1 MSHLYSHN
9 HLQLPKLPVPDLK
22 STVQRY
28 LQSLIPL
35 MEPSEF
41 QKYSEIVRKFEEEEG
56 STLQSLLLQS
66 LEHEGYPYSYVE
78 RYWDD
83 MYLNLRCPIPVH
95 VNPAYNLKHDE
106 DCGKPKSQASRLS
119 KFISLSFRWQEK
131 VLRGHL
137 EPEKSPSCM
146 SFFSRLLGTARIPH
160 IGRDILKTN
169 AHSRH
174 VVLIRGNKFFQVQV
188 LSADR
193 SEILSCEA
201 LEQQIQHVLD
211 TVPPAK
217 GNEVGVGIFTWEDRD
232 AWANTRKQLETCS
245 AINQE
250 SLRTIDS
257 ALFVVCLD
265 HGPHQGYT
273 ERAQDILHGQ
283 MNSISNRWF
292 DKLQII
298 SDSTGALGVNFEHSF
313 SDGVVWNRWLS
324 EVWDN
329 MQGNQALGAPAPLPR
344 FSETNCVDPSCPVAL
359 QFEIDSAMENRMREA
374 RKRAEALTLNTH
386 THMLRFSSF
395 GKEKFKLWGL
405 SPDGV
410 VQMAIQIAYH
420 RLHGRAVPTYESCST
435 KGYFH
440 GRTEMVRA
448 MNQDKRNVS
457 PGYQPF
463 TRNQQT
469 ELFKNAVKRQNDL
482 SRLAVQGQGVDRHLM
497 ALNKVAH
504 GVLPVDNKL
513 RTARRRCPVTM
524 SFLSNVS
531 TTWNS
536 IFAFGPVSEHG
547 YGVGYLIHDDQVLLN
562 LTSWRDSKV
571 S

>member
-1 MSHLYSHN
+1 
-9 HLQLPKLPVPDLK
+9 
-22 STVQRY
+22 
-28 LQSLIPL
+28 
-35 MEPSEF
+35 
-41 QKYSEIVRKFEEEEG
+41 
-56 STLQSLLLQS
+56 
-66 LEHEGYPYSYVE
+66 
-78 RYWDD
+78 
-83 MYLNLRCPIPVH
+83 
-95 VNPAYNLKHDE
+95 
-106 DCGKPKSQASRLS
+106 
-119 KFISLSFRWQEK
+119 
-131 VLRGHL
+131 
-137 EPEKSPSCM
+137 
-146 SFFSRLLGTARIPH
+146 
-160 IGRDILKTN
+160 
-169 AHSRH
+169 
-174 VVLIRGNKFFQVQV
+174 
-188 LSADR
+188 
-193 SEILSCEA
+193 
-201 LEQQIQHVLD
+201 
-211 TVPPAK
+211 
-217 GNEVGVGIFTWEDRD
+217 
-232 AWANTRKQLETCS
+232 
-245 AINQE
+245 
-250 SLRTIDS
+250 
-257 ALFVVCLD
+257 
-265 HGPHQGYT
+265 
-273 ERAQDILHGQ
+273 
-283 MNSISNRWF
+283 
-292 DKLQII
+292 
-298 SDSTGALGVNFEHSF
+298 
-313 SDGVVWNRWLS
+313 
-324 EVWDN
+324 

-440 GRTEMVRA
+440 GRTEVIRSCHDEGSQMVRA

-513 RTARRRCPVTM
+513 LEAKIPAAIPAAFQHQVFGYSSTWLIST
-524 SFLSNVS
+524 SNVS

-562 LTSWRDSKV
+562 LTSWRDSKETD
-571 S
+571 SDLFAKSLEEAFFKIQETFE